1 MGGGQQRIDAQHAKG
16 KLTARERI
24 HFLMDEGS
32 FQEVGMLVMHR
43 STNFGLDKQQFLGD
57 GVVTGYGTI
66 DGRLVY
72 VYAQDFT
79 DGGPWQKPMPSR
91 VCKIMGYGHEKWRTH
106 HRIGT
111 SGGAMYPRRGSF

>member
-1 MGGGQQRIDAQHAKG
+1 MKDKLKILEEKKAQALVGGGQQRIDAQHAKG

-79 DGGPWQKPMPSR
+79 VMGGLWQKPMPR
-91 VCKIMGYGHEKWRTH
+91 KFVKLWIW
-106 HRIGT
+106 
-111 SGGAMYPRRGSF
+111 P